1 MTRRQA
7 DTLTF
12 IKNYI
17 ASHDYPPTY
26 VQIAK
31 GIGVSSLS
39 VVHKHLHRL
48 KAEGRITLVANT
60 QQSIK
65 IVAEPADTGRFEFE
79 GPHHLWDKELKC
91 YWMKAKELSK

>member
-7 DTLTF
+7 ETF
-12 IKNYI
+12 VFVKTYI
-17 ASHDYPPTY
+17 DSHGYPPTY
-26 VQIAK
+26 VEIAK

-39 VVHKHLHRL
+39 VVHKHLHCL
-48 KAEGRITLVANT
+48 KAEGIITLVANT

-65 IVAEPADTGRFEFE
+65 IVSHPADSGRFELE

-91 YWMKAKELSK
+91 YWMKAKEISK